1 VSVFPDLF
9 VARVPSERS
18 VGFIHCFL
26 FSFLLHAQKKRNKEK
41 GATKTAIPTRASRT
55 SRTFPERPSR
65 YYRETSAARE
75 TSGEKSPT
83 SSVVQKRS
91 STKVFPDTNNHQS

>member
-1 VSVFPDLF
+1 MRGRFPDLF
-9 VARVPSERS
+9 AVRVPVECS

-26 FSFLLHAQKKRNKEK
+26 FSFLLRAQKKRNKEK

-65 YYRETSAARE
+65 YYRETSAALE
-75 TSGEKSPT
+75 TSVEKSPT
-83 SSVVQKRS
+83 SSVVQKRPS
-91 STKVFPDTNNHQS
+91 PRVSPDN